1 LLPARHDVVEVLVR
15 TASPTSTTT
24 ATITMSTTTANKTAA
39 MVFTVGAEA
48 AVSPIGSDRDDE
60 KSRRH

>member
-1 LLPARHDVVEVLVR
+1 
-15 TASPTSTTT
+15 
-24 ATITMSTTTANKTAA
+24 MSTTTANKTAA
-39 MVFTVGAEA
+39 MVCTVGAEA